1 MIVKSIANNPLFM
14 KTYSKLIFALSLSL
28 LFTFSMHAQD
38 GAAKKIFSEKQLP
51 DLSLND
57 MYGKKVNVADY
68 GDNGKITVLS
78 FWATWCSPCKKE
90 LNNISYMYED
100 WQDDYGMELVAI
112 SIDDVRNVSKVKTY
126 VDGQAWDYDVLLDT
140 NEDLKRMMNFQTVP
154 YTVLVDQKGNIVYTH
169 SGYVEGDEYIL
180 EDHIKELID

>member
-1 MIVKSIANNPLFM
+1 MKNLLKSFTLLCILFISVQFNFAQTSTA
-14 KTYSKLIFALSLSL
+14 KEIF
-28 LFTFSMHAQD
+28 T
-38 GAAKKIFSEKQLP
+38 GKELP
-51 DLSLND
+51 NLSLNN

-68 GDNGKITVLS
+68 GSNGKITVIS

-100 WQDDYGMELVAI
+100 WQDDYGMELIAI

-126 VDGQAWDYDVLLDT
+126 VDGQAWDYEVLLDT

-154 YTVLVDQKGNIVYTH
+154 YTVLINQSGKIVYSH
-169 SGYVEGDEYIL
+169 AGYVEGDEYIL
-180 EDHIKELID
+180 EEKIKALSK

>member
-1 MIVKSIANNPLFM
+1 MSIQFN
-14 KTYSKLIFALSLSL
+14 FAQNSTAKEV
-28 LFTFSMHAQD
+28 FT
-38 GAAKKIFSEKQLP
+38 GKELP
-51 DLSLND
+51 NLSLND

-68 GDNGKITVLS
+68 GKNGKITVLS

-100 WQDDYGMELVAI
+100 WQEDYGMELIAI

-126 VDGQAWDYDVLLDT
+126 VDGQRWEYAVLLDT

-154 YTVLVDQKGNIVYTH
+154 YTVLVNQSGKIVYTH
-169 SGYVEGDEYIL
+169 AGYVEGDEYIL
-180 EDHIKELID
+180 EEKIKALSK

>member
-1 MIVKSIANNPLFM
+1 MKNFVKPIFFAFSFLF
-14 KTYSKLIFALSLSL
+14 I
-28 LFTFSMHAQD
+28 SMHVSAQTSTV
-38 GAAKKIFSEKQLP
+38 KEVFTVKELP
-51 DLSLND
+51 SLVLNNLQ
-57 MYGKKVNVADY
+57 GKKVNVADF
-68 GDNGKITVLS
+68 GKNGKITVLS

-100 WQDDYGMELVAI
+100 WQDDYDMELIAI

-126 VDGQAWDYDVLLDT
+126 IDGQAWDYEVLLDT

-154 YTVLVDQKGNIVYTH
+154 FTVLVNQEGKIVYTH

-180 EDHIKELID
+180 EEKIKALIK

>member
-1 MIVKSIANNPLFM
+1 M
-14 KTYSKLIFALSLSL
+14 KEV
-28 LFTFSMHAQD
+28 FT
-38 GAAKKIFSEKQLP
+38 GKELP
-51 DLSLND
+51 SLSLND
-57 MYGKKVNVADY
+57 IYGKKINVADF
-68 GDNGKITVLS
+68 GKNGKITVIS

-100 WQDDYGMELVAI
+100 WQDDYDMELVAI

-126 VDGQAWDYDVLLDT
+126 VNGQAWEYEVLLDT

-154 YTVLVDQKGNIVYTH
+154 YTVLIDQNGKIVYTH

-180 EDHIKELID
+180 EEKIKALSK